1 MLERGGKSMNL
12 TNTALQ
18 EAIDYP
24 VADTLDEIINSV
36 NLHLSECPLCA
47 NPRVSEIAC
56 SMLSNGNPLIEIS
69 LRLSIPTEKIKE
81 HLKEM
86 FALSSVD
93 IYAKLALLKIISAI
107 HYIET
112 DKIRTSDIVKAID
125 TLVSFSKKGQESN
138 TASIKPNAH
147 VSSVELLNRRIGKK

>member
-1 MLERGGKSMNL
+1 MSMA
-12 TNTALQ
+12 NTALQ

-24 VADTLDEIINSV
+24 VADTLDEIISSV

-56 SMLSNGNPLIEIS
+56 SMMSNGNSLAEIS

-125 TLVSFSKKGQESN
+125 TLVSFSNKGQGSN
-138 TASIKPNAH
+138 PVAQKADSH
-147 VSSVELLNRRIGKK
+147 VSSLELLNRRIGKK